1 MSTGT
6 PGGGILV
13 GIDGSDSAVDAARW
27 AAVVARRL
35 GEPLRLVH
43 AHSGGPGDADE
54 PTRAV
59 LDNAEAAILEEAA
72 AVDAAAPR
80 EPTAGNELTAE
91 LAVEKKAVSGRPAN
105 ALSDLS
111 ASARMLV
118 LGHTTTSELQSMFR
132 RSDVVYVAN
141 HAVCPVVSWRSE
153 QGFRPPDGRP
163 IVVGV
168 DGTQLSS
175 AAIGEGYRL
184 AAALEAPLVA
194 VHTWVEHSTITYGE
208 DSRFTDWTDFAAFR
222 KARMV
227 ESMADWASDF
237 PDVEVEHRVERGKPD
252 IVLLEHS
259 AHAQL
264 IVVGSHGR
272 SAQSSA
278 ILGSTSQGLIHH
290 SFCPVAICRAR

>member
-1 MSTGT
+1 MSIGT
-6 PGGGILV
+6 PGGGIVV

-27 AAVVARRL
+27 AAVLARRL

-43 AHSGGPGDADE
+43 AHPGGPEDADE

-59 LDNAEAAILEEAA
+59 LDGAEAAVLDTVS

-80 EPTAGNELTAE
+80 ETTTGSELTAE
-91 LAVEKKAVSGRPAN
+91 LAVEKVALAGRPAN

-111 ASARMLV
+111 ASARMIV

-168 DGTQLSS
+168 DGTELSS
-175 AAIGEGYRL
+175 AAIAEGYRL

-194 VHTWVEHSTITYGE
+194 VHTWVEQSTITYGE
-208 DSRFTDWTDFAAFR
+208 DSRFTDWTDFATFE
-222 KARMV
+222 KAGMV
-227 ESMADWASDF
+227 ESMSGWATRF
-237 PDVEVEHRVERGKPD
+237 PDVQVEHRVERGKPD
-252 IVLLEHS
+252 IVLLEQS
-259 AHAQL
+259 AAAQL
-264 IVVGSHGR
+264 LVVGSHGR

-290 SFCPVAICRAR
+290 SFCPVAICRTR

>member
-1 MSTGT
+1 MSIGT
-6 PGGGILV
+6 PEGGIVV
-13 GIDGSDSAVDAARW
+13 GIDGSDSAIDAAKW

-43 AHSGGPGDADE
+43 AHPGGPDDADE
-54 PTRAV
+54 PTRDV
-59 LDNAEAAILEEAA
+59 LDGAEAAVLETAS
-72 AVDAAAPR
+72 AVDAPALR
-80 EPTAGNELTAE
+80 DTTAGSELTAE
-91 LAVEKKAVSGRPAN
+91 LVIEKTAVSGRPAN

-111 ASARMLV
+111 TSARMII

-141 HAVCPVVSWRSE
+141 HAVCPVVAWRSE

-175 AAIGEGYRL
+175 AAIAEGYRL
-184 AAALEAPLVA
+184 AAALEAPMLA
-194 VHTWVEHSTITYGE
+194 VHTWVEQSTITYGE
-208 DSRFTDWTDFAAFR
+208 DSRFTDWTDFAAFQE
-222 KARMV
+222 AEML
-227 ESMADWASDF
+227 ESMSGWAADY
-237 PDVEVEHRVERGKPD
+237 PDVQVEHRVERGKPD
-252 IVLLEHS
+252 MVLLEHS

-264 IVVGSHGR
+264 LVVGSHGR

>member
-6 PGGGILV
+6 PAGGIVV
-13 GIDGSDSAVDAARW
+13 GIDGSDSAMYAARW
-27 AAVVARRL
+27 AAAIARKL

-43 AHSGGPGDADE
+43 AHPGGPGDDDE

-59 LDNAEAAILEEAA
+59 LDDAEAAVLDTE
-72 AVDAAAPR
+72 
-80 EPTAGNELTAE
+80 TARQATGERTPVGE
-91 LAVEKKAVSGRPAN
+91 LAIEKIPVAGRPAN

-111 ASARMLV
+111 ASARMIV

-153 QGFRPPDGRP
+153 NGFQPPDGRP

-168 DGTQLSS
+168 DGTELSS
-175 AAIGEGYRL
+175 SAIAESYIL

-194 VHTWVEHSTITYGE
+194 VHTWVEQSTITYGE
-208 DSRFTDWTDFAAFR
+208 DSRFTDWTDFATFERAG
-222 KARMV
+222 MV
-227 ESMADWASDF
+227 ESMSGWASRF
-237 PDVEVEHRVERGKPD
+237 PDVQVEHRVERGKPD
-252 IVLLEHS
+252 IVLLQHS
-259 AHAQL
+259 ADAQL
-264 IVVGSHGR
+264 LVVGSHGR
-272 SAQSSA
+272 SAKSSA

-290 SFCPVAICRAR
+290 SYCPVAICRTR

>member
-1 MSTGT
+1 
-6 PGGGILV
+6 V
-13 GIDGSDSAVDAARW
+13 GIDGSDSAVEAARW

-54 PTRAV
+54 PTREV
-59 LDNAEAAILEEAA
+59 LDNAEAAILEEGA

-91 LAVEKKAVSGRPAN
+91 LAVEKNAVSGRPAN

-111 ASARMLV
+111 ASARMVV

-194 VHTWVEHSTITYGE
+194 VHTWVEQSTITYGE
-208 DSRFTDWTDFAAFR
+208 DSRFTDWTDFAAFQ
-222 KARMV
+222 KAAMV
-227 ESMADWASDF
+227 ESMVDWASEF